1 LLRSGELKK
10 PMKPN
15 AILAIIS
22 SILLLA
28 GCSVSVSPDGTR
40 NFALDMENAAKA
52 YVTYSSK

>member
-1 LLRSGELKK
+1 
-10 PMKPN
+10 MKPK

-28 GCSVSVSPDGTR
+28 GCSVSVSPDGTQ

>member
-1 LLRSGELKK
+1 
-10 PMKPN
+10 MKPTE
-15 AILAIIS
+15 IFTIIS
-22 SILLLA
+22 SILFLA